1 MRFETPPLGAV
12 GAPPGAPSDGNP
24 GGGLSTFP
32 PDSIQADLGYLDSI
46 NNFVGNQTISLFA
59 KILRTGPARV
69 VATLVTS
76 GPGAAQW
83 ILGQLDSLGVD
94 TSGLRAQI
102 SDIQVAISSFGL
114 EQSIPRI
121 RAQVQ
126 AVAGELAELIER
138 YLLDSQNDSGI
149 GDFLMPPMWRA
160 DP

>member
-1 MRFETPPLGAV
+1 MRFDLPPTGAV
-12 GAPPGAPSDGNP
+12 GTPPGQPSDGNP

-32 PDSIQADLGYLDSI
+32 PDSIQSDLGFLDSI
-46 NNFVGNQTISLFA
+46 NQFVGKQTLQLFA
-59 KILRTGPARV
+59 KILKTGPARV

-83 ILGQLDSLGVD
+83 VLGQLDSLGVD
-94 TSGLRAQI
+94 TSGIREKI
-102 SDIQVAISSFGL
+102 RDIEIAISTFGL

-126 AVAGELAELIER
+126 AVSAQLAELIER
-138 YLLDSQNDSGI
+138 YLIDSENSSGI
-149 GDFLMPPMWRA
+149 GDFIMPPMWRA